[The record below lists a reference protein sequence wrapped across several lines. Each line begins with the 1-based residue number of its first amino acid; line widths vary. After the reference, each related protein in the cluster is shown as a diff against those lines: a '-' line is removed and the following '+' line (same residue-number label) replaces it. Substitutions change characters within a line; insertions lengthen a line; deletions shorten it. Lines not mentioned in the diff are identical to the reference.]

1 MPLRSANQNQA
12 ISPFKRD
19 AVRNQKL
26 EFIIR
31 AASDLFN
38 KNGYEATSLDE
49 VAARLSISKPSI
61 YYYFKNKSELLL
73 GCYEHTL
80 DICEELLVLAEQQE
94 GSGLDKLSYF
104 IERLIVLHCS
114 STTIAVVSDVDALP
128 ERSKKEVRTRS
139 RVLTEGLE
147 ALAIMGAKDGS
158 IRDDL
163 APIMTRFIMGGVNW
177 ISKWYREDGKLKP
190 EDIAKAYLSFLIG
203 GIGAEQR

>member
-1 MPLRSANQNQA
+1 MPLKSANQN
-12 ISPFKRD
+12 IVPSPFKRD

-73 GCYEHTL
+73 GCYERTL
-80 DICEELLVLAEQQE
+80 DICENLLEHAQKLE
-94 GSGLDKLSYF
+94 GSGLDRLSYF
-104 IERLIVLHCS
+104 IENLIVLHCS
-114 STTIAVVSDVDALP
+114 NSAIAVVGDVDALP
-128 ERSKKEVRTRS
+128 EVAKKEIRGRS
-139 RVLTEGLE
+139 RALTEGLE

-158 IRDDL
+158 IRPDL
-163 APIMTRFIMGGVNW
+163 APIITRFIMGGVNW
-177 ISKWYREDGKLKP
+177 IPKWYRDEGKLAP
-190 EDIAKAYLSFLIG
+190 QEIAKAYLSFLIN
-203 GIGAEQR
+203 GIGSAD